1 MVPARRAASR
11 HAASDG
17 HSPLALRVDSSGSD
31 HSLVHRYRRPRP
43 GQLRRSP
50 IDVTRDSRNGANHPL
65 GGWVSH
71 PRYSNKQSLW
81 YARWAETQPHPSFDI
96 DGDGVVSSEDLVL
109 AREFDTDHNG
119 TLDSDERREL
129 RRRLAKSGIERYY
142 NIPHGPHLA
151 KVSKQVTKSLLDSTP
166 RDLGVEENIDPDS
179 DSWHLRM
186 DALVTKTRC
195 ASHFNSERVKE
206 LMTDAAEE
214 AKPVNMMLEIMQQK
228 RGLKAKGLALTQARG
243 NMSQRSARSPGRKK
257 RDHIQELFNE
267 VDQDG
272 SGYLDRDELAL
283 LAGRAGRHLS
293 QRQLDDA
300 MTSMD
305 GDGSGQV
312 DLAEFTAWI
321 EHGRVLPPQGSAVFQ
336 RVSEQ
341 LERKVANVRK
351 LFRKF
356 DENKDGTVST
366 HEFRTGLKNSGID
379 LTEMEFQQLME
390 TIDEDNSGEIDY
402 QVPSLAS
409 CGLVSFLSC
418 HH

>member
-1 MVPARRAASR
+1 M
-11 HAASDG
+11 G
-17 HSPLALRVDSSGSD
+17 
-31 HSLVHRYRRPRP
+31 
-43 GQLRRSP
+43 
-50 IDVTRDSRNGANHPL
+50 
-65 GGWVSH
+65 
-71 PRYSNKQSLW
+71 
-81 YARWAETQPHPSFDI
+81 
-96 DGDGVVSSEDLVL
+96 
-109 AREFDTDHNG
+109 
-119 TLDSDERREL
+119 
-129 RRRLAKSGIERYY
+129 
-142 NIPHGPHLA
+142 
-151 KVSKQVTKSLLDSTP
+151 
-166 RDLGVEENIDPDS
+166 
-179 DSWHLRM
+179 
-186 DALVTKTRC
+186 
-195 ASHFNSERVKE
+195 
-206 LMTDAAEE
+206 
-214 AKPVNMMLEIMQQK
+214 
-228 RGLKAKGLALTQARG
+228 GLALTQARG

-379 LTEMEFQQLME
+379 LTEREFQQLMG

-402 QVPSLAS
+402 QEFAKSGVIGGRLFAARTKSSGARTRNELLKDRKMEERRFGQSKMDAFWARAMVEPR
-409 CGLVSFLSC
+409 LSMPATVI
-418 HH
+418 